1 MPKPPNLTFYNFL
14 ITEGAAML
22 FRQGQSRQA
31 AEKAAEV
38 FALNVV
44 QKLGGTNLYLG
55 MKRQEERQAKL
66 VTVKGQIDEN
76 GVDIAA
82 LAGQHG
88 LSTRQIYN
96 IIKATRDIT
105 ALKSQKTNKPL
116 QLVAIEATRM
126 FLKAGVQIEDAA
138 TAARGLL
145 AILSARFGHTK
156 IYVPQ
161 LTQLNT
167 KRKHDEIF
175 RQYQEGLSYEEL
187 AVKHNL
193 TTRQVRIITA
203 KYTERGSTGDSLIQ
217 LALIKRRILQV
228 ASNFSDKAVPAFTAL
243 HELSEKAEEI
253 RQILQKGDEKAW
265 EN

>member
-22 FRQGQSRQA
+22 FRQGQSRQE

-44 QKLGGTNLYLG
+44 QKLGGTDLYLG

-66 VTVKGQIDEN
+66 VTVKEQIDEN

-88 LSTRQIYN
+88 LGIRQIYN
-96 IIKATRDIT
+96 VIKATKDIT

-126 FLKAGVQIEDAA
+126 FLKAGIEIEDAA

-145 AILSARFGHTK
+145 AILSARFGDTRV
-156 IYVPQ
+156 YVPQ
-161 LTQLNT
+161 LTMLNT
-167 KRKHDEIF
+167 RRKHDEIF
-175 RQYQEGLSYEEL
+175 RQYQGGATYEEL
-187 AVKHNL
+187 AAKYNL
-193 TTRQVRIITA
+193 TTRQARNITA
-203 KYTERGSTGDSLIQ
+203 KYIEKGNTGDSLIQ
-217 LALIKRRILQV
+217 LSLIKRRILQV
-228 ASNFSDKAVPAFTAL
+228 TQNYRNTAEPAYTAL
-243 HELSEKAEEI
+243 QELTEKVEEV
-253 RQILQKGDEKAW
+253 RQILQKGDEKTW
-265 EN
+265 GN